1 MNTDDASSIFMN
13 TTNTGHKTKLLL
25 CGIYFYCIKRKIFS
39 ILTKISFYASMKKM
53 NSAICNQIALT
64 TPFRKK
70 TLNLYMLDVKKI
82 YSEKMKLGEFP
93 SLEK

>member
-64 TPFRKK
+64 TPFWKNFESIYVRDKK
-70 TLNLYMLDVKKI
+70 DI
-82 YSEKMKLGEFP
+82 
-93 SLEK
+93 